1 MSVVNK
7 MLQDLESRKQQPDN
21 ANFQPPAKRR
31 HGWWIFGVLP
41 LALILAVI
49 YWFWPV
55 LWDASEPEPP
65 PGPVTQ
71 AKQSV
76 PVQNTQPVE
85 TAGIT
90 AKPQTQPDKE
100 DDSEVTE
107 TASQPQTPPQRPVT
121 DSATAAGAGQA
132 SAPRPDDSDD
142 DATTAPRQQTQD
154 SGQSAPESPVQKTPA
169 FSKSKTA
176 TTAEQRWQQLK
187 ARVSKAMSEGKDAEA
202 ISGLE
207 QMLEIQPD
215 NHQVRRNLAALL
227 LKNGAH
233 SRSGLLLEQGVKL
246 YPQELSLL
254 QSLAR
259 FYAQNGQTNNALRL
273 LKGHNPEVLQ
283 HPDYI
288 QLRARLAQQQQD
300 HQQAQQDYALL
311 SRYQPDN
318 IKWRLGLAVSL
329 DQDGQYQAAAEVYRW
344 LAGADTPAEI
354 RDFVQQRLT
363 ALGG

>member
-7 MLQDLESRKQQPDN
+7 MLQDLESRKQQSDS

-31 HGWWIFGVLP
+31 YGWWVFGVLP

-49 YWFWPV
+49 YWLWPV
-55 LWDASEPEPP
+55 LWDTSQPEPTIAP
-65 PGPVTQ
+65 
-71 AKQSV
+71 
-76 PVQNTQPVE
+76 
-85 TAGIT
+85 
-90 AKPQTQPDKE
+90 
-100 DDSEVTE
+100 VTE
-107 TASQPQTPPQRPVT
+107 TQPAEPQQTTQPTENNTLTTGPQPATRDDSNTPQASSQQQVRDSAPSADANPVSLSRPEDADEDTVTAPQR
-121 DSATAAGAGQA
+121 
-132 SAPRPDDSDD
+132 
-142 DATTAPRQQTQD
+142 QTE
-154 SGQSAPESPVQKTPA
+154 SPGQSAPESNSQQSAA
-169 FSKSKTA
+169 FSKSKTV

-187 ARVSKAMSEGKDAEA
+187 ARVSKAISEGKDAEA

-207 QMLEIQPD
+207 QMLEIEPD
-215 NHQVRRNLAALL
+215 NHQVRRNLAAQL
-227 LKNGAH
+227 LKNGAR

-259 FYAQNGQTNNALRL
+259 FYAQNGQTDNALAL
-273 LKGHNPEVLQ
+273 LKGHNPDVLQ

-329 DQDGQYQAAAEVYRW
+329 DQNGQYQAATEVYRW
-344 LAGADTPAEI
+344 LAGADTPAAI

>member
-7 MLQDLESRKQQPDN
+7 MLQDLESRKQQPDT

-31 HGWWIFGVLP
+31 HGWWLFGVLP
-41 LALILAVI
+41 LALMLAVI

-55 LWDASEPEPP
+55 LWDAGEPEPP
-65 PGPVTQ
+65 PGPATQ
-71 AKQSV
+71 TGQTM
-76 PVQNTQPVE
+76 PVQNPLPAE
-85 TAGIT
+85 RAGLT
-90 AKPQTQPDKE
+90 AKPQTQPEKKHESGITD
-100 DDSEVTE
+100 T
-107 TASQPQTPPQRPVT
+107 TAQPQVIPQQPVA
-121 DSATAAGAGQA
+121 DSATAAEAGQVSA
-132 SAPRPDDSDD
+132 TRADDSGPDAATAPRPQPD
-142 DATTAPRQQTQD
+142 DA
-154 SGQSAPESPVQKTPA
+154 GQSAPESPVQKTPA
-169 FSKSKTA
+169 FSKSKTT

-187 ARVSKAMSEGKDAEA
+187 ARVSKAMNEGKDAGA

-227 LKNGAH
+227 LKNGAQ

-259 FYAQNGQTNNALRL
+259 FYAQNGQTDNALAL
-273 LKGHNPEVLQ
+273 LKGHNPDVLQ

-288 QLRARLAQQQQD
+288 QLRARLAKQQQD
-300 HQQAQQDYALL
+300 HHQAQQDYALL

-329 DQDGQYQAAAEVYRW
+329 DQDGQYQAATEVYRW

-354 RDFVQQRLT
+354 REFVQQRLT